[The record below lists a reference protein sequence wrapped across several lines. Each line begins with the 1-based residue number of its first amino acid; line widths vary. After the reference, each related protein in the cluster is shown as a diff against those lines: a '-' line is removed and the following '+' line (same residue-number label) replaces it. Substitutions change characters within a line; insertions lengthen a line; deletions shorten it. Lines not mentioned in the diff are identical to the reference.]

1 MSDADNVRTS
11 CFDRDHTIKLLNNTF
26 MDHTSTT
33 NLTLLFHA
41 PDFLQLRV
49 KMWKWVVARFE
60 VVACR
65 QINVRPAQLRVW
77 ICVPLPHL
85 NLQGHEMPRPL
96 IVITLILHPFHI
108 SHLFSNVKWNLPHL
122 NFDFSILL
130 LPSKISR
137 NCCEM
142 WNRNEAWPTP
152 FSHKFRTQIDPN
164 CAVLALAYRCFWTQP
179 PTVSRWCSFFCS
191 LKLQSPAKLKLFPLN
206 YTLG

>member
-1 MSDADNVRTS
+1 MKYPLHWLISTVKESRFKSYTCPMSDADNVRTS
-11 CFDRDHTIKLLNNTF
+11 CFDRDHTIKVLNNTF

-41 PDFLQLRV
+41 PGFLQLRV
-49 KMWKWVVARFE
+49 MMWKWVVARFE

-65 QINVRPAQLRVW
+65 QINIRPAQLRVW

-96 IVITLILHPFHI
+96 IVITLKFHPFHI

-122 NFDFSILL
+122 NFDISILL

-142 WNRNEAWPTP
+142 WNRNEACPTP
-152 FSHKFRTQIDPN
+152 ISHEFRTQI
-164 CAVLALAYRCFWTQP
+164 
-179 PTVSRWCSFFCS
+179 
-191 LKLQSPAKLKLFPLN
+191 
-206 YTLG
+206 